1 MLYPYLSML
10 IPIFFGI
17 LLLIL
22 NLKESRRLK
31 LFAVTLAIAA
41 SLAFVIVSAIGDKHI
56 SELIPFSDT
65 LGIQQT

>member
-56 SELIPFSDT
+56 S
-65 LGIQQT
+65 